1 MHKNLDY
8 RRTVMQT
15 YGCGQRGL
23 AMIRHVLTLAMALG
37 LTAQAGEAPF
47 TGRFLGTGRAC
58 YGMLAVRTKT
68 ISWLTSFS
76 QCQALPYELVERTD
90 SGGRLRITWRFT
102 RSIPACRYR
111 LISLTHDGG
120 SDQDIG
126 WNVIGYGSEQSYLT
140 DRSGGYTANTPDAL
154 SCYLVRDSGK
164 NPR

>member
-1 MHKNLDY
+1 
-8 RRTVMQT
+8 
-15 YGCGQRGL
+15 
-23 AMIRHVLTLAMALG
+23 MIRRALILCLAVG

-76 QCQALPYELVERTD
+76 QCQTLPYELVERTD

-102 RSIPACRYR
+102 RSIPACRYQ

-120 SDQDIG
+120 PDHDIG
-126 WNVIGYGSEQSYLT
+126 WNVTGYGSEQSYLT
-140 DRSGGYTANTPDAL
+140 DRSAGYPADAPDAL

-164 NPR
+164 QPR

>member
-1 MHKNLDY
+1 
-8 RRTVMQT
+8 
-15 YGCGQRGL
+15 
-23 AMIRHVLTLAMALG
+23 MIRRVLTLCMALG
-37 LTAQAGEAPF
+37 LAAQAGEAPF
-47 TGRFLGTGRAC
+47 TGRFIGTGRAC

-76 QCQALPYELVERTD
+76 QCQALPYELVEQTD
-90 SGGRLRITWRFT
+90 SGGHLRITWRFT

-120 SDQDIG
+120 HDQDIG
-126 WNVIGYGSEQSYLT
+126 WNITGYGSEQSYLA
-140 DRSGGYTANTPDAL
+140 DRSTGYTANPPDAL